1 MVLDGERIAGIDVL
15 EENPAFIASRRHL
28 ISLHPAFARV
38 LAGKQPETVT
48 LRADKKHLSCSLYP
62 VEGTEVMVVIEDVT
76 FREELE
82 QQSRASQDRFET
94 AFHGNAAAMVIAHQ
108 SDLRIVDVNPRWL
121 EMFGA
126 TREEVIGRTSVALG
140 LISEADAQTRIAEHR
155 AHTEGYDI
163 ELALRTRTGQ
173 KLTVIA
179 SARPIQLPEGRCTLT
194 TLIDITGRKYAE
206 EAFAAA
212 FSASPAGMILVD
224 SDSNTV
230 ISVNERLLEMT
241 GFERTELVG
250 HSVAEIELV
259 RRPLRSE
266 LLAELTRTG
275 RLRAVEMELARRD
288 GGFLWTLGSTE
299 TITLN
304 GAKHRLSVF
313 TDITE
318 RKRIESR
325 LMTQHEV
332 GRHLAEA
339 HDLDE
344 AIPRVLEAL
353 CRGEDWSAGA
363 MWLPYGDGEMQCRG
377 VWQDG
382 PSADLGAIA
391 RAVVPRNSVGV
402 VGKVIATGEP
412 EQAIVDGAQGPLSAA
427 AFAAGIRTAL
437 AFPILRGDFVLG
449 VVVLSARSE
458 HPPMEG
464 AERGLF
470 DSVGRMLG
478 LFVERTMAEAS
489 LRELN
494 LELEERVDA
503 RTREL
508 ESSNRDL
515 EAFSSSVSHD
525 LRAPLRTIQG
535 FSQVMLEDYGAILP
549 DEAKT
554 TLHRIH
560 ASGVRLRTLIDDLLS
575 FSRVGRDRLNR
586 MQVDLD
592 AMVRS
597 VVDELVAGRGID
609 PARLDVRIQPLGVCN
624 ADLTLLR
631 AVWTNLV
638 DNALK
643 YARDRPRIE
652 IEIGREKR
660 GTEVAYYVRDN
671 GVGFDMAHADR
682 LFGVFQRLHP
692 ADEFEGTGVGLAN
705 VRRMIERHHGRVSAT
720 SEVGRGSRFE
730 FTIGDA

>member
-1 MVLDGERIAGIDVL
+1 MLDGERIAGIDVL
-15 EENPAFIASRRHL
+15 DENPAFIASRRHL
-28 ISLHPAFARV
+28 SSLHPAFARV
-38 LAGKQPETVT
+38 LAKRQPETVA

-126 TREEVIGRTSVALG
+126 TRDEVIGKTSVALG
-140 LISEADAQTRIAEHR
+140 LISESDAQTRIAQHKVH
-155 AHTEGYDI
+155 AEGYDV
-163 ELALRTRTGQ
+163 ELALRTRAGVS
-173 KLTVIA
+173 LTVLA

-206 EAFAAA
+206 EAFEAA
-212 FSASPAGMILVD
+212 FSASPAGMILVR
-224 SDSNTV
+224 SESNTV

-241 GFERTELVG
+241 GYDRADLVG
-250 HSVAEIELV
+250 HTVDEIELV
-259 RRPLRSE
+259 RRPLLSE
-266 LLAELTRTG
+266 LLAELERTG
-275 RLRAVEMELARRD
+275 RLRAVEMELVRR
-288 GGFLWTLGSTE
+288 GGGGVWTIGSTE
-299 TITLN
+299 TIMLHD
-304 GAKHRLSVF
+304 AKHRLSVF

-318 RKRIESR
+318 RKRIERR
-325 LMTQHEV
+325 LVTQHDV

-344 AIPRVLEAL
+344 AIPRMLEAL
-353 CRGEDWSAGA
+353 CSGDDWNAAA

-377 VWQDG
+377 VWHDG
-382 PSADLGAIA
+382 PSDELVAIA
-391 RAVVPRNSVGV
+391 RAVVPRDSVGV

-412 EQAIVDGAQGPLSAA
+412 EQAIVDGAQGAVSAA
-427 AFAAGIRTAL
+427 AFAAGVRSAL

-449 VVVLSARSE
+449 VVVLSSRTE
-458 HPPMEG
+458 RPPMDA

-494 LELEERVDA
+494 LQLEERVDA

-535 FSQVMLEDYGAILP
+535 FSQVMLEDYGGILP

-554 TLHRIH
+554 TLQRIH
-560 ASGVRLRTLIDDLLS
+560 ASGVRLRTLIDDLLA
-575 FSRVGRDRLNR
+575 FARLGRDRLNR
-586 MQVDLD
+586 TQVDVD

-609 PARLDVRIQPLGVCN
+609 PARLDLRLGPLGACD
-624 ADLTLLR
+624 ADPTLLR

-652 IEIGREKR
+652 LEIGREKR
-660 GTEVAYYVRDN
+660 GADVMYYVRDN
-671 GVGFDMAHADR
+671 GVGFDMAQADR

-692 ADEFEGTGVGLAN
+692 AGEFEGTGVGLAN